1 MHRHPPFHTEGSAS
15 VLATWQCVHKWCSG
29 AVVCILL
36 SNAIFMACSYL
47 LHRKNS
53 ISFILFCHLITNATM
68 RLLRLL
74 PKVPV
79 TTCLVPGSDQDS
91 VSDSAFCS
99 RRYLAL
105 LLLHY
110 YCYYRHM
117 QSTTRSNIVPYT
129 DNTLGKQNNRHT

>member
-15 VLATWQCVHKWCSG
+15 VFWQRGNVCTSG
-29 AVVCILL
+29 AVVRSSASFL

-79 TTCLVPGSDQDS
+79 TTCGTRVGS

-99 RRYLAL
+99 RRYLSL
-105 LLLHY
+105 LLSYTITVTTDTCKVQHVATS
-110 YCYYRHM
+110 YRK
-117 QSTTRSNIVPYT
+117 T

>member
-1 MHRHPPFHTEGSAS
+1 MQVCFGNVAMCAQVVQWCSSAS
-15 VLATWQCVHKWCSG
+15 F
-29 AVVCILL
+29 L

-74 PKVPV
+74 PKIPV
-79 TTCLVPGSDQDS
+79 TTCGTRVGSDS

-110 YCYYRHM
+110 YWYYRHM

>member
-15 VLATWQCVHKWCSG
+15 VLATWRCVHKWCSS
-29 AVVCILL
+29 ASFL

-79 TTCLVPGSDQDS
+79 TTCGTWYPGRIRIQFQIQHSVPEGIWP
-91 VSDSAFCS
+91 C
-99 RRYLAL
+99 
-105 LLLHY
+105 
-110 YCYYRHM
+110 YCYTITVTTDTCKVQHVATSYRIRTIH
-117 QSTTRSNIVPYT
+117 
-129 DNTLGKQNNRHT
+129 